1 MLRTAI
7 AGVLFLPA
15 LVVAQQQ
22 PDAVRVEKPVICG
35 PTEAV
40 LKEVVEFREIPIWG
54 SQLEDS
60 KVALFANAETESWT
74 MVQWNEA
81 MACVIEVGKGYF
93 LKDPKIPL
101 DPREYKGT

>member
-22 PDAVRVEKPVICG
+22 PDAVRVDKPVICG

-40 LKEVVEFREIPIWG
+40 LKEVVDFREIPIWG

-60 KVALFANAETESWT
+60 KIAIFANAETESWT
-74 MVQWNEA
+74 IVQWSGDA
-81 MACVIEVGKGYF
+81 ACVIEVGKGHF

-101 DPREYKGT
+101 DPREHKGT